1 MSWAAIVFTFALVD
15 NVVLSRL
22 LGLAPEGMPG
32 GASGAPAPGAAP
44 GTAHGAAPSAVW
56 LGGAMAVL
64 MGTSAVAAWV
74 LDSLVLVP
82 LGFTLLRTPV
92 LVFLV
97 AGLALGFQALA
108 ARFLPLVLQRSGVS
122 VPRAC
127 VNSLVLGLVLVTT
140 RAEYGPLQGFLAGI
154 AAGAGYLA
162 VTAMMGA
169 IHERLEIE
177 PVPAALRGVP
187 LQLITAGL
195 MAYAFM
201 AFDRV
206 FLARLLGA

>member
-1 MSWAAIVFTFALVD
+1 MSWASIVFTFALVD

-32 GASGAPAPGAAP
+32 GAPGGAASAS
-44 GTAHGAAPSAVW
+44 TPSAVW
-56 LGGAMAVL
+56 LGGSMTVL
-64 MGTSAVAAWV
+64 MSVSAVAARV
-74 LDSLVLVP
+74 LDSLILVP

-97 AGLALGFQALA
+97 AGVALGFQALA
-108 ARFLPLVLQRSGVS
+108 VRFLPLALERAGVS
-122 VPRAC
+122 MPRLGVNC
-127 VNSLVLGLVLVTT
+127 VVLGLVLITT
-140 RAEYGPLQGFLAGI
+140 RAEYGPLQGFLAGA

-169 IHERLEIE
+169 IRERLEIE
-177 PVPAALRGVP
+177 PVPPALRGMPV
-187 LQLITAGL
+187 QLITAGL

-201 AFDRV
+201 AFDRG